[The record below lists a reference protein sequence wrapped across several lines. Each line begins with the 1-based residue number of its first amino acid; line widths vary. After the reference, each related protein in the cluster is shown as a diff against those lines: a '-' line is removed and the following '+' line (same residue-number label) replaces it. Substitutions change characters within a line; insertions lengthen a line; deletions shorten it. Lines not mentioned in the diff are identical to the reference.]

1 MRKSRILTFLFGLMP
16 GAGQMYLG
24 YMKRG
29 VSLMSMFFMLIFLA
43 GFLNISFLLFLLP
56 IIWFYAFFDT
66 MNLRSMSYE
75 FLPHDDFLLHFD
87 SIQSGALSGFFR
99 RRHLFGGILLV
110 FLGIYILLHNTLLP
124 FLYQAFNLDLYWLFD
139 GIPTFAIAI
148 VIIWLGIHLIRGT
161 AHPKAIEDS
170 YQEYQGGN
178 PADSSQNEQK

>member
-29 VSLMSMFFMLIFLA
+29 VSLMSMFFMIIFLA
-43 GFLNISFLLFLLP
+43 GFFNISFLLFLLP

-75 FLPHDDFLLHFD
+75 FLPHDDFLIHFD
-87 SIQSGALSGFFR
+87 SIQSGALSSFFR
-99 RRHLFGGILLV
+99 RRHLFGGILLI
-110 FLGIYILLHNTLLP
+110 FLGIYILMNNALLP
-124 FLYQAFNLDLYWLFD
+124 FLYRAFNLDLYWLFD

-161 AHPKAIEDS
+161 THPIAIEDG
-170 YQEYQGGN
+170 YQEYHGGN